1 MPSRQRLGTYLQRSG
16 VGQDAGVGAVLRS
29 VVGRI
34 EVIDVAIPVVMHVVV
49 EANPICTGS
58 EGLTSPP

>member
-16 VGQDAGVGAVLRS
+16 VGKDAGVGADVMS
-29 VVGRI
+29 GVGWI
-34 EVIDVAIPVVMHVVV
+34 EVHDFAIPVVMHVVV